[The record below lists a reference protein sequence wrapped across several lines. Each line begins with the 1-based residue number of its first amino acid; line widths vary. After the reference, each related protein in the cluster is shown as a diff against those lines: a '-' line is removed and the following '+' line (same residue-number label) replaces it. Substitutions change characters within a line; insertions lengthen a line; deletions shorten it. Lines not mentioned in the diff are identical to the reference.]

1 MQNGY
6 SRFKLVGYI
15 VDSLE
20 SGKSA
25 ERLASEV
32 AAYLIENG
40 KISELDSV
48 MRDAQ
53 ELRAQKYGVVEL
65 EARSAHRLESGHLS
79 EIKTLAGKQYA
90 NTKSVIAHQIHD
102 ESVIGGTNLSFPHT
116 NLDVTIRAKL
126 NQLKEAIA

>member
-1 MQNGY
+1 MQGGY
-6 SRFKLVGYI
+6 SRSRLVSYI

-20 SGKSA
+20 SGKSVSG
-25 ERLASEV
+25 LASGV
-32 AAYLIENG
+32 AAYLVENG
-40 KISELDSV
+40 KISELDSI

-65 EARSAHRLESGHLS
+65 SARSAHKLEAAHLA
-79 EIKTLAGKQYA
+79 EVKTLAGKQYA
-90 NTKSVIAHQIHD
+90 GTKRVITHQIQD
-102 ESVIGGTNLSFPHT
+102 DSVVGGTNLSFPHT